1 MASGL
6 ISIRRRIKSVAATRK
21 ITKAMELVATAKL
34 KKNKDRFM
42 LTATYTSELASMTAN
57 VLTRAKDHE
66 HIYLNQIEGKGT
78 LYIVIT
84 SNLGLCGAYNANV
97 IKEIVPKIKEGDKF
111 IIVGMKGF
119 NVFKRKEVQIVHS
132 LLSEVTS
139 QEQIQANEI
148 AKFALSEFKNKNVSK
163 ISIVY
168 TRYVNSVTFQPT
180 ILDLLPVDPKQ
191 FEVKVG
197 KGKEFLDTLFEPSI
211 DGVLDALVPIYFE
224 SVIFG
229 KLVEAHTSEQ
239 AARRLAME
247 NATDNADE
255 IKEKL
260 LIIYN
265 KERQS
270 AITQEMSEIVA
281 GANAI

>member
-66 HIYLNQIEGKGT
+66 HLYLSKVEGKGT
-78 LYIVIT
+78 LYIVVT

-97 IKEIVPKIKEGDKF
+97 IKEVLPKIQSGDKL
-111 IIVGMKGF
+111 IVVGMKGY
-119 NVFKRKEVQIVHS
+119 NVFKRKEINIIHS
-132 LLSEVTS
+132 LLTEVTS
-139 QEQIQANEI
+139 QEQSQANEI
-148 AKFALSEFKNKNVSK
+148 AKFALTEFKNKNVSK
-163 ISIVY
+163 ISLVY

-180 ILDLLPVDPKQ
+180 TIDLLPVDPKQ

-197 KGKEFLDTLFEPSI
+197 KGKEFLDTLFEPNI
-211 DGVLDALVPIYFE
+211 DSVLDVIVPLYFE

-260 LIIYN
+260 LIVYN

>member
-66 HIYLNQIEGKGT
+66 HLYLNKVEGKGT
-78 LYIVIT
+78 LYIVVT

-97 IKEIVPKIKEGDKF
+97 IKEVLPKIQSSDKL
-111 IIVGMKGF
+111 IVVGMKGY
-119 NVFKRKEVQIVHS
+119 NAFKRKEINIIHS
-132 LLSEVTS
+132 LLTEVTS
-139 QEQIQANEI
+139 QEQLQANEI
-148 AKFALSEFKNKNVSK
+148 AKFALTEFKNKNVSK
-163 ISIVY
+163 ICLVY

-180 ILDLLPVDPKQ
+180 TIDLLPVDPTQ
-191 FEVKVG
+191 FEVKIG
-197 KGKEFLDTLFEPSI
+197 KGKEFLDTLFEPNI
-211 DGVLDALVPIYFE
+211 DSVLDVIVPLYFE

-255 IKEKL
+255 IKDKL
-260 LIIYN
+260 LIVYN

>member
-6 ISIRRRIKSVAATRK
+6 IAIRRRIKSVAATRK

-34 KKNKDRFM
+34 KKNKDRYQ
-42 LTATYTSELASMTAN
+42 ATTGYTGELASITAN
-57 VLTRAKDHE
+57 VLVRAKDHE
-66 HIYLNQIEGKGT
+66 HMYLQEVKGKGT
-78 LYIVIT
+78 LYIVVT

-97 IKEIVPKIKEGDKF
+97 YKEFVPKYKPEDK
-111 IIVGMKGF
+111 ILVVGLKGF
-119 NVFKRKEVQIVHS
+119 NHFRKRNLNVIHS
-132 LLSEVTS
+132 MLTEVTG
-139 QEQIQANEI
+139 QEQLQASEI
-148 AKFALSEFKNKNVSK
+148 ARFALTEYKNKSTSK
-163 ISIVY
+163 IVLVY
-168 TRYVNSVTFQPT
+168 TRYVNSVTFQPVT
-180 ILDLLPVDPKQ
+180 LDLLPVDPRQ

-197 KGKEFLDTLFEPSI
+197 KGKDFLDTLFEPNI
-211 DGVLDALVPIYFE
+211 DAVLDSLVPLYFE
-224 SVIFG
+224 SILYG

-265 KERQS
+265 KQRQS

>member
-66 HIYLNQIEGKGT
+66 HLYLSEVEGKGT
-78 LYIVIT
+78 LYIVVT

-97 IKEIVPKIKEGDKF
+97 IKEILPKIQPGDKF
-111 IIVGMKGF
+111 IIVGMKGY
-119 NVFKRKEVQIVHS
+119 NVFKRKELNILHS
-132 LLSEVTS
+132 LLTEVTS

-148 AKFALSEFKNKNVSK
+148 AKFALTEFKNKNVSK
-163 ISIVY
+163 ISLVY

-180 ILDLLPVDPKQ
+180 TIDLLPVDPKQ

-197 KGKEFLDTLFEPSI
+197 KGKEFLDTLFEPDI
-211 DGVLDALVPIYFE
+211 DSVLDALVPLYFE

-260 LIIYN
+260 LIVYN

>member
-34 KKNKDRFM
+34 KKNKDRFL

-66 HIYLNQIEGKGT
+66 HLYLSKVEGKGT
-78 LYIVIT
+78 LYIVVT

-97 IKEIVPKIKEGDKF
+97 IKEILPKIQPGDKL
-111 IIVGMKGF
+111 IVVGMKGY
-119 NVFKRKEVQIVHS
+119 NVFKRKEINIIQS
-132 LLSEVTS
+132 LLTEVTS
-139 QEQIQANEI
+139 QEQLQANEI
-148 AKFALSEFKNKNVSK
+148 AKFALTEFKNKNVSK
-163 ISIVY
+163 ISLVY

-180 ILDLLPVDPKQ
+180 TIDLLPVDPKQ

-197 KGKEFLDTLFEPSI
+197 KGKEFLDTLFEPNI
-211 DGVLDALVPIYFE
+211 DSVLDVIVPLYFE

-260 LIIYN
+260 LIVYN

>member
-66 HIYLNQIEGKGT
+66 HLYLNKVEGKGT
-78 LYIVIT
+78 LYIVVT

-97 IKEIVPKIKEGDKF
+97 IKEVLPKIQSGDKL
-111 IIVGMKGF
+111 IVVGMKGY
-119 NVFKRKEVQIVHS
+119 NVFKRKELNILHS
-132 LLSEVTS
+132 LLTEVTS
-139 QEQIQANEI
+139 QEQLQANEI
-148 AKFALSEFKNKNVSK
+148 AKFALTEFKNKNVSK
-163 ISIVY
+163 ICLVY
-168 TRYVNSVTFQPT
+168 TRYVNSVTFQPIT
-180 ILDLLPVDPKQ
+180 IDLLPVDPTQ

-197 KGKEFLDTLFEPSI
+197 KGKEFLDTLFEPNI
-211 DGVLDALVPIYFE
+211 DSVLDVIVPLYFE

-260 LIIYN
+260 LIVYN

>member
-6 ISIRRRIKSVAATRK
+6 IAIRRRIKSVAATRK

-34 KKNKDRFM
+34 KKNKDRYQ
-42 LTATYTSELASMTAN
+42 ATLAYSGELAAITAN
-57 VLTRAKDHE
+57 VLVRAKDHE
-66 HIYLNQIEGKGT
+66 HRYLQETKGKGT
-78 LYIVIT
+78 LFIVVT
-84 SNLGLCGAYNANV
+84 SNLGLCGAYNAN
-97 IKEIVPKIKEGDKF
+97 IFKEFMPHYRPEDKILV
-111 IIVGMKGF
+111 VGLKGF
-119 NVFKRKEVQIVHS
+119 NYFRKRS
-132 LLSEVTS
+132 LNIINSFLNEVTG
-139 QEQIQANEI
+139 QEQIQASEI
-148 AKFALSEFKNKNVSK
+148 ARLALSEYQNRNVSK
-163 ISIVY
+163 ISLVF
-168 TRYVNSVTFQPT
+168 TRYVNSVTFQPV

-197 KGKEFLDTLFEPSI
+197 KGKEFLDTLFEPNI
-211 DGVLDALVPIYFE
+211 DAVLDNLVPLYFE
-224 SVIFG
+224 SILYG

-265 KERQS
+265 KQRQS

>member
-6 ISIRRRIKSVAATRK
+6 IAIRRRIKSVAATRK

-34 KKNKDRFM
+34 KKNKDRYQ
-42 LTATYTSELASMTAN
+42 ATTGYTGELASITAN
-57 VLTRAKDHE
+57 VLVRAKDHE
-66 HIYLNQIEGKGT
+66 HMYLQEVKGKGT
-78 LYIVIT
+78 LYIVVT

-97 IKEIVPKIKEGDKF
+97 YKEFVPKYKPEDK
-111 IIVGMKGF
+111 ILVVGLKGF
-119 NVFKRKEVQIVHS
+119 NHFRKRNLNVIHS
-132 LLSEVTS
+132 MLTEVTG
-139 QEQIQANEI
+139 QEQLQASEI
-148 AKFALSEFKNKNVSK
+148 ARFALTEYKNKSISK
-163 ISIVY
+163 IVLVY
-168 TRYVNSVTFQPT
+168 TRYVNSVTFQPVT
-180 ILDLLPVDPKQ
+180 LDLLPVDPRQ

-197 KGKEFLDTLFEPSI
+197 KGKDFLDTLFEPNI
-211 DGVLDALVPIYFE
+211 DAVLDSLVPLYFE
-224 SVIFG
+224 SILYG

-265 KERQS
+265 KQRQS

>member
-66 HIYLNQIEGKGT
+66 HLYLNKVEGKGT
-78 LYIVIT
+78 LYIVVT

-97 IKEIVPKIKEGDKF
+97 IKEVLPKIQSGDKL
-111 IIVGMKGF
+111 IVVGMKGY
-119 NVFKRKEVQIVHS
+119 NVFKRKELNILHS
-132 LLSEVTS
+132 LLTEVTS
-139 QEQIQANEI
+139 QEQLQANEI
-148 AKFALSEFKNKNVSK
+148 AKFALTEFKNKNVSK
-163 ISIVY
+163 ICLVY
-168 TRYVNSVTFQPT
+168 TRYVNSVTFQPIT
-180 ILDLLPVDPKQ
+180 IDLLPVDPTQ
-191 FEVKVG
+191 FEVKIG
-197 KGKEFLDTLFEPSI
+197 KGKEFLDTLFEPNI
-211 DGVLDALVPIYFE
+211 DSVLDVIVPLYFE

-255 IKEKL
+255 IKDKL
-260 LIIYN
+260 LIVYN

>member
-66 HIYLNQIEGKGT
+66 HLYLSHVEGKGT
-78 LYIVIT
+78 LYIVVT

-97 IKEIVPKIKEGDKF
+97 IKEIIPKIQQGDKF
-111 IIVGMKGF
+111 IIVGMKGY
-119 NVFKRKEVQIVHS
+119 NVFKRKELNILHS
-132 LLSEVTS
+132 LLTEVTS
-139 QEQIQANEI
+139 QEQFQANEI
-148 AKFALSEFKNKNVSK
+148 AKFALTEFKNKNVSK
-163 ISIVY
+163 ISLVY

-180 ILDLLPVDPKQ
+180 TIDLLPVDPKQ

-197 KGKEFLDTLFEPSI
+197 KGKEFLDTLFEPDI
-211 DGVLDALVPIYFE
+211 DSVLDALVPLYFE

-260 LIIYN
+260 LIVYN

>member
-42 LTATYTSELASMTAN
+42 LTATYTSELASLTAN

-66 HIYLNQIEGKGT
+66 HLYLNKVEGKGT
-78 LYIVIT
+78 LYIVVT

-97 IKEIVPKIKEGDKF
+97 IKEVLPKIQSGDKL
-111 IIVGMKGF
+111 IIVGMKGY
-119 NVFKRKEVQIVHS
+119 NVFKRKELNILHS
-132 LLSEVTS
+132 LLTEVTS
-139 QEQIQANEI
+139 QEQLQANEI
-148 AKFALSEFKNKNVSK
+148 AKFALTEFKNKNVSK
-163 ISIVY
+163 ICLVY
-168 TRYVNSVTFQPT
+168 TRYVNSVTFQPIT
-180 ILDLLPVDPKQ
+180 IDLLPVDPTQ
-191 FEVKVG
+191 FEVKIG
-197 KGKEFLDTLFEPSI
+197 KGKEFLDTLFEPNI
-211 DGVLDALVPIYFE
+211 DSVLDVIVPLYFE

-255 IKEKL
+255 IKDKL
-260 LIIYN
+260 LIVYN

>member
-66 HIYLNQIEGKGT
+66 HLYLSEVEGKGT
-78 LYIVIT
+78 LYIVVT

-97 IKEIVPKIKEGDKF
+97 IKEILPKIQPGDKF
-111 IIVGMKGF
+111 IVVGMKGY
-119 NVFKRKEVQIVHS
+119 NVFKRKEVNILHS
-132 LLSEVTS
+132 LLTEVTS
-139 QEQIQANEI
+139 QEQSQANEI
-148 AKFALSEFKNKNVSK
+148 AKFALTEFKNKNVSK
-163 ISIVY
+163 ISLVY

-180 ILDLLPVDPKQ
+180 TIDLLPVDPKQ

-197 KGKEFLDTLFEPSI
+197 KGKEFLDTLFEPNI
-211 DGVLDALVPIYFE
+211 DSVLDVIVPLYFE

-260 LIIYN
+260 LIVYN

>member
-6 ISIRRRIKSVAATRK
+6 IAIRRRIKSVAATRK

-34 KKNKDRFM
+34 KKNKDRYQ
-42 LTATYTSELASMTAN
+42 ATLAYSGELAAITAN
-57 VLTRAKDHE
+57 VLVRAKDHE
-66 HIYLNQIEGKGT
+66 HRYLQETKGKGT
-78 LYIVIT
+78 LFIVVT
-84 SNLGLCGAYNANV
+84 SNLGLCGAYNAN
-97 IKEIVPKIKEGDKF
+97 IFKEFMPRYRPEDKILV
-111 IIVGMKGF
+111 VGLKGF
-119 NVFKRKEVQIVHS
+119 NYFRKRS
-132 LLSEVTS
+132 LNIINSFLNEVTG
-139 QEQIQANEI
+139 QEQIQASEI
-148 AKFALSEFKNKNVSK
+148 ARLALSEYQNRNVSK
-163 ISIVY
+163 ISLVF
-168 TRYVNSVTFQPT
+168 TRYVNSVTFQPV

-197 KGKEFLDTLFEPSI
+197 KGKEFLDTLFEPNI
-211 DGVLDALVPIYFE
+211 DAVLDNLVPLYFE
-224 SVIFG
+224 SILYG

-265 KERQS
+265 KQRQS

>member
-66 HIYLNQIEGKGT
+66 HLYLNKVEGKGT
-78 LYIVIT
+78 LYIVVT

-97 IKEIVPKIKEGDKF
+97 IKEVLPKIQSDDKF
-111 IIVGMKGF
+111 IIVGMKGY
-119 NVFKRKEVQIVHS
+119 NVFKRKELNILHS
-132 LLSEVTS
+132 LLTEVTS
-139 QEQIQANEI
+139 QEQLQANEI
-148 AKFALSEFKNKNVSK
+148 AKFALTEFKNKNVSK
-163 ISIVY
+163 ICLVY
-168 TRYVNSVTFQPT
+168 TRYVNSVTFQPIT
-180 ILDLLPVDPKQ
+180 IDLLPVDPTQ
-191 FEVKVG
+191 FEVKIG
-197 KGKEFLDTLFEPSI
+197 KGKEFLDTLFEPNI
-211 DGVLDALVPIYFE
+211 DSVLDVIVPLYFE

-255 IKEKL
+255 IKDKL
-260 LIIYN
+260 LIVYN

>member
-34 KKNKDRFM
+34 KKNKDRFL

-66 HIYLNQIEGKGT
+66 HLYLSKVEGKGT
-78 LYIVIT
+78 LYIVVT

-97 IKEIVPKIKEGDKF
+97 IKEVLPKIQSGDKL
-111 IIVGMKGF
+111 IVVGMKGY
-119 NVFKRKEVQIVHS
+119 NVFKRKEINIIQS
-132 LLSEVTS
+132 LLTEVTS
-139 QEQIQANEI
+139 QEQLQANEI
-148 AKFALSEFKNKNVSK
+148 AKFALTEFKNKNVSK
-163 ISIVY
+163 ISLVY

-180 ILDLLPVDPKQ
+180 TIDLLPVDPKQ

-197 KGKEFLDTLFEPSI
+197 KGKEFLDTLFEPNI
-211 DGVLDALVPIYFE
+211 DSVLDVIVPLYFE

-255 IKEKL
+255 IKDKL
-260 LIIYN
+260 LIVYN

>member
-6 ISIRRRIKSVAATRK
+6 IAIRRRIKSVAATRK

-34 KKNKDRFM
+34 KKNKDRYQ
-42 LTATYTSELASMTAN
+42 ATTGYTGELASITAN
-57 VLTRAKDHE
+57 VLVRAKDHE
-66 HIYLNQIEGKGT
+66 HMYLNETKGKGT
-78 LYIVIT
+78 LYIVVT

-97 IKEIVPKIKEGDKF
+97 YKEFVPKYKPEDKVLV
-111 IIVGMKGF
+111 VGLKGF
-119 NVFKRKEVQIVHS
+119 NYFKKRNLNIIHS
-132 LLSEVTS
+132 LLIESTG
-139 QEQIQANEI
+139 QEQIQASEI
-148 AKFALSEFKNKNVSK
+148 SKFALSEYKNKNISK
-163 ISIVY
+163 IVLVY
-168 TRYVNSVTFQPT
+168 TRYVNSVTFQPVM
-180 ILDLLPVDPKQ
+180 IDLLPVNPNQ

-197 KGKEFLDTLFEPSI
+197 KGKEFLDTLFEPNI
-211 DGVLDALVPIYFE
+211 DAVLDSLVPLYFE
-224 SVIFG
+224 SILYG

-255 IKEKL
+255 IREKL

-265 KERQS
+265 KQRQS

>member
-66 HIYLNQIEGKGT
+66 HLYLSKVEGKGT
-78 LYIVIT
+78 LYIVVT

-97 IKEIVPKIKEGDKF
+97 IKEILPKIQPGDKL
-111 IIVGMKGF
+111 IVVGMKGY
-119 NVFKRKEVQIVHS
+119 NVFKRKEINIIHS
-132 LLSEVTS
+132 LLTEVTS
-139 QEQIQANEI
+139 QEQLQANEI
-148 AKFALSEFKNKNVSK
+148 AKFALTEFKNKNVSK
-163 ISIVY
+163 ISLVY

-180 ILDLLPVDPKQ
+180 TIDLLPVDPKQ

-197 KGKEFLDTLFEPSI
+197 KGKEFLDTLFEPNI
-211 DGVLDALVPIYFE
+211 DSVLDVIVPLYFE

-255 IKEKL
+255 IKDKL
-260 LIIYN
+260 LIVYN

>member
-34 KKNKDRFM
+34 KKNKDRFL

-66 HIYLNQIEGKGT
+66 HLYLSKVEGKGT
-78 LYIVIT
+78 LYIVVT

-97 IKEIVPKIKEGDKF
+97 IKEILPKIQPGDKF
-111 IIVGMKGF
+111 IVVGMKGY
-119 NVFKRKEVQIVHS
+119 NVFKRKEVNILHS
-132 LLSEVTS
+132 LLTEVTS
-139 QEQIQANEI
+139 QEQLQANEI
-148 AKFALSEFKNKNVSK
+148 AKFALTEFKNKNVSK
-163 ISIVY
+163 ISLVY

-180 ILDLLPVDPKQ
+180 TIDLLPVDPKQ

-197 KGKEFLDTLFEPSI
+197 KGKEFLDTLFEPNI
-211 DGVLDALVPIYFE
+211 DSVLDVIVPLYFE

-255 IKEKL
+255 IKDKL
-260 LIIYN
+260 LIVYN

>member
-66 HIYLNQIEGKGT
+66 HLYLSKVEGKGT
-78 LYIVIT
+78 LYIVVT

-97 IKEIVPKIKEGDKF
+97 IKEILPKIQPGDKF
-111 IIVGMKGF
+111 IVIGMKGY
-119 NVFKRKEVQIVHS
+119 NVFKRKEVNILHS
-132 LLSEVTS
+132 LLTEVTS
-139 QEQIQANEI
+139 QEQSQANEI
-148 AKFALSEFKNKNVSK
+148 AKFALTEFKNKNVSK
-163 ISIVY
+163 ISLVY

-180 ILDLLPVDPKQ
+180 TIDLLPVDPKQ

-197 KGKEFLDTLFEPSI
+197 KGKEFLDTLFEPNI
-211 DGVLDALVPIYFE
+211 DSVLDVIVPLYFE

-260 LIIYN
+260 LIVYN

>member
-66 HIYLNQIEGKGT
+66 HLYLNKVEGKGT
-78 LYIVIT
+78 LYIVVT

-97 IKEIVPKIKEGDKF
+97 IKEVLPKIQSGDKL
-111 IIVGMKGF
+111 IVVGMKGY
-119 NVFKRKEVQIVHS
+119 NVFKRKELNILHS
-132 LLSEVTS
+132 LLTEVTS
-139 QEQIQANEI
+139 QEQLQANEI
-148 AKFALSEFKNKNVSK
+148 AKFALTEFKNKNVSK
-163 ISIVY
+163 ICLVY
-168 TRYVNSVTFQPT
+168 TRYVNSVTFQPIT
-180 ILDLLPVDPKQ
+180 IDLLPVDPTQ

-197 KGKEFLDTLFEPSI
+197 KGKEFLDTLFEPNI
-211 DGVLDALVPIYFE
+211 DSVLDVIVPLYFE

-255 IKEKL
+255 IKDKL
-260 LIIYN
+260 LIVYN

>member
-6 ISIRRRIKSVAATRK
+6 IAIRRRIKSVAATRK

-34 KKNKDRFM
+34 KKNKDRYQ
-42 LTATYTSELASMTAN
+42 ATTGYTGEIASITAN
-57 VLTRAKDHE
+57 VLVRAKDHE
-66 HIYLNQIEGKGT
+66 HMYLQEVKGKGT
-78 LYIVIT
+78 LYIVVT

-97 IKEIVPKIKEGDKF
+97 YKEFVPKYKPEDK
-111 IIVGMKGF
+111 ILVVGLKGF
-119 NVFKRKEVQIVHS
+119 NHFRKRNLNVIHS
-132 LLSEVTS
+132 MLTEVTG
-139 QEQIQANEI
+139 QEQLQASEI
-148 AKFALSEFKNKNVSK
+148 ARFALTEYKNKSISK
-163 ISIVY
+163 IVLVY
-168 TRYVNSVTFQPT
+168 TRYVNSVTFQPVT
-180 ILDLLPVDPKQ
+180 LDLLPVDPLQ

-197 KGKEFLDTLFEPSI
+197 KGKDFLDTLFEPNI
-211 DGVLDALVPIYFE
+211 DAVLDSLVPLYFE
-224 SVIFG
+224 SILYG

-265 KERQS
+265 KQRQS

>member
-6 ISIRRRIKSVAATRK
+6 IAIRRRIKSVTATRK

-42 LTATYTSELASMTAN
+42 LTASYTSELASITAN
-57 VLTRAKDHE
+57 VLTRAKGHE
-66 HIYLNQIEGKGT
+66 HLYLNEVEGKGT

-97 IKEIVPKIKEGDKF
+97 IKEIVPKIKTNDKF
-111 IIVGMKGF
+111 IVVGLKGY
-119 NVFKRKEVQIVHS
+119 NVFRRKEFEIVHS
-132 LLSEVTS
+132 LLAEVTA

-148 AKFALSEFKNKNVSK
+148 AKFALSQYKNKNVSK
-163 ISIVY
+163 IALVY
-168 TRYVNSVTFQPT
+168 TRYVNSVTFQPVT
-180 ILDLLPVDPKQ
+180 IDLLPVDPTK

-197 KGKEFLDTLFEPSI
+197 KGKDFLDTLFEPNI
-211 DGVLDALVPIYFE
+211 DSVLDSLVPIYFE

-260 LIIYN
+260 QIIYN

-270 AITQEMSEIVA
+270 AITQEMSEIIA

>member
-34 KKNKDRFM
+34 KKNKDRFL

-66 HIYLNQIEGKGT
+66 HLYLSKVEGKGT
-78 LYIVIT
+78 LYIVVT

-97 IKEIVPKIKEGDKF
+97 IKEILPKIQPGDKL
-111 IIVGMKGF
+111 IVVGMKGY
-119 NVFKRKEVQIVHS
+119 NVFKRKEINIIHS
-132 LLSEVTS
+132 LLTEVTS
-139 QEQIQANEI
+139 QEQLQANEI
-148 AKFALSEFKNKNVSK
+148 AKFALTEFKNKNVSK
-163 ISIVY
+163 ISLVY

-180 ILDLLPVDPKQ
+180 TIDLLPVDPKQ

-197 KGKEFLDTLFEPSI
+197 KGKEFLDTLFEPNI
-211 DGVLDALVPIYFE
+211 DSVLDVIVPLYFE

-260 LIIYN
+260 LIVYN

>member
-1 MASGL
+1 
-6 ISIRRRIKSVAATRK
+6 
-21 ITKAMELVATAKL
+21 MELVATAKL

-66 HIYLNQIEGKGT
+66 HLYLNKVEGRGT
-78 LYIVIT
+78 LYIVVT

-97 IKEIVPKIKEGDKF
+97 IKEVLPKIQSGDKL
-111 IIVGMKGF
+111 IVVGMKGY
-119 NVFKRKEVQIVHS
+119 NVFKRKELNILHS
-132 LLSEVTS
+132 LLTEVTS
-139 QEQIQANEI
+139 QEQLQANEI
-148 AKFALSEFKNKNVSK
+148 AKFALTEFKNKNVSK
-163 ISIVY
+163 ICLVY
-168 TRYVNSVTFQPT
+168 TRYVNSVTFQPIT
-180 ILDLLPVDPKQ
+180 IDLLPVDPTQ
-191 FEVKVG
+191 FEVKIG
-197 KGKEFLDTLFEPSI
+197 KGKEFLDTLFEPNI
-211 DGVLDALVPIYFE
+211 DSVLDVIVPLYFE

-255 IKEKL
+255 IKDKL
-260 LIIYN
+260 LIVYN

>member
-66 HIYLNQIEGKGT
+66 HLYLSEVEGKGT
-78 LYIVIT
+78 LYIVVT

-97 IKEIVPKIKEGDKF
+97 IKEILPKIQPGDKF
-111 IIVGMKGF
+111 IIVGMKGY
-119 NVFKRKEVQIVHS
+119 NVFKRKELNILHS
-132 LLSEVTS
+132 LLTEVTS
-139 QEQIQANEI
+139 QEQSQANEI
-148 AKFALSEFKNKNVSK
+148 AKFALTEFKNKNVSK
-163 ISIVY
+163 ISLVY

-180 ILDLLPVDPKQ
+180 TIDLLPVDPKQ

-197 KGKEFLDTLFEPSI
+197 KGKEFLDTLFEPNI
-211 DGVLDALVPIYFE
+211 DSVLDVIVPLYFE

-260 LIIYN
+260 LIVYN

>member
-6 ISIRRRIKSVAATRK
+6 IAIRRRIKSVAATRK

-34 KKNKDRFM
+34 KKNKDRYQ
-42 LTATYTSELASMTAN
+42 ATTGYTGEIASITAN
-57 VLTRAKDHE
+57 VLVRAKDHE
-66 HIYLNQIEGKGT
+66 HMYLQEVKGKGT
-78 LYIVIT
+78 LYIVVT

-97 IKEIVPKIKEGDKF
+97 YKEFVPKYKPEDK
-111 IIVGMKGF
+111 ILVVGLKGF
-119 NVFKRKEVQIVHS
+119 NHFRKRNLNVIHS
-132 LLSEVTS
+132 MLTEVTG
-139 QEQIQANEI
+139 QEQLQASEI
-148 AKFALSEFKNKNVSK
+148 ARFALTEYKNKSISK
-163 ISIVY
+163 IVLVY
-168 TRYVNSVTFQPT
+168 TRYVNSVTFQPVT
-180 ILDLLPVDPKQ
+180 LDLLPVDPRQ

-197 KGKEFLDTLFEPSI
+197 KGKDFLDTLFEPNI
-211 DGVLDALVPIYFE
+211 DAVLDSLVPLYFE
-224 SVIFG
+224 SILYG

-265 KERQS
+265 KQRQS

>member
-6 ISIRRRIKSVAATRK
+6 IAIRRRIKSVAATRK

-34 KKNKDRFM
+34 KKNKDRYQ
-42 LTATYTSELASMTAN
+42 ATLPYSGELAAITAN
-57 VLTRAKDHE
+57 VLVRAKDHE
-66 HIYLNQIEGKGT
+66 HRYLQETKGKGT
-78 LYIVIT
+78 LFIVVT
-84 SNLGLCGAYNANV
+84 SNLGLCGAYNAN
-97 IKEIVPKIKEGDKF
+97 IFKEFMLRYRAEDKILV
-111 IIVGMKGF
+111 VGLKGF
-119 NVFKRKEVQIVHS
+119 NYFRKRS
-132 LLSEVTS
+132 LNIINSFLNEVTG
-139 QEQIQANEI
+139 QEQIQASEI
-148 AKFALSEFKNKNVSK
+148 ARLALSEYQNQNVSK
-163 ISIVY
+163 ISLVF
-168 TRYVNSVTFQPT
+168 TRYVNSVTFQPV

-197 KGKEFLDTLFEPSI
+197 KGKEFLDTLFEPNI
-211 DGVLDALVPIYFE
+211 DAVLDNLVPLYFE
-224 SVIFG
+224 SILYG

-265 KERQS
+265 KQRQS

>member
-6 ISIRRRIKSVAATRK
+6 IAIRRRIKSVAATRK

-34 KKNKDRFM
+34 KKNKDRYQ
-42 LTATYTSELASMTAN
+42 ATLAYSGELAAITAN
-57 VLTRAKDHE
+57 VLVRAKDHE
-66 HIYLNQIEGKGT
+66 HRYLQETKGKGT
-78 LYIVIT
+78 LFIVVT
-84 SNLGLCGAYNANV
+84 SNLGLCGAYNAN
-97 IKEIVPKIKEGDKF
+97 IFKEFMPHYRPEDKILV
-111 IIVGMKGF
+111 VGLKGF
-119 NVFKRKEVQIVHS
+119 NYFRKRS
-132 LLSEVTS
+132 LNIINSFLNEVTG
-139 QEQIQANEI
+139 QEQIQASEI
-148 AKFALSEFKNKNVSK
+148 ARLALSEYQNRNVSK
-163 ISIVY
+163 ISLVF
-168 TRYVNSVTFQPT
+168 TRYVNSVTFQPV

-197 KGKEFLDTLFEPSI
+197 KGKEFLDTLFEPNI
-211 DGVLDALVPIYFE
+211 DAVLDNLVPLYFE
-224 SVIFG
+224 SILYG

-265 KERQS
+265 KQRQS
-270 AITQEMSEIVA
+270 AITQEMSEIEA